1 MSYLVHRFSMGYLCP
16 RKLDERKK
24 KKGVLQ
30 DLCFLLGITFASSS
44 KRKRV
49 RFLFIFKSKECTGHT
64 WDHKTIVFNFLF
76 YLALDVKKKT
86 HEEKE
91 DFKKMSLN
99 TITMKHQFKKKK
111 IQHLWQQ
118 QQLWCMT
125 TNSKLIDTP
134 WVWKFPR
141 SFVLQPVK
149 HVTFTYLNLHVL
161 ARGLFQNIFTPRD
174 PVWNHVCTKQENIS
188 SLHAMRW

>member
-1 MSYLVHRFSMGYLCP
+1 M
-16 RKLDERKK
+16 KEK

-76 YLALDVKKKT
+76 YLALDVKKKK

-91 DFKKMSLN
+91 HFKKMSLN

-111 IQHLWQQ
+111 LSNICDNNNSCDVWP
-118 QQLWCMT
+118 

-149 HVTFTYLNLHVL
+149 HETFTYLNLHVL

>member
-1 MSYLVHRFSMGYLCP
+1 MKG
-16 RKLDERKK
+16 KK

-111 IQHLWQQ
+111 DPTFVTTTTAVMYDHKQQ
-118 QQLWCMT
+118 
-125 TNSKLIDTP
+125 TNWYTMSVKISPKL
-134 WVWKFPR
+134 R
-141 SFVLQPVK
+141 
-149 HVTFTYLNLHVL
+149 L
-161 ARGLFQNIFTPRD
+161 AT
-174 PVWNHVCTKQENIS
+174 C
-188 SLHAMRW
+188 